1 MKTLYTAVATAE
13 GGRDGRSRSLDGN
26 LDLTMKPPKDLGGPG
41 DGTNPEEVFA
51 VGWAACFQSAMHTLA
66 KIQKK
71 EITDSSVTCE
81 VSLMYD
87 EESRSVSLAAR
98 LLASIPELPEDQA
111 RDLLHATHKVCPY
124 SKATDGNIPV
134 ELVLE

>member
-1 MKTLYTAVATAE
+1 MKSLYTAVATAE

-26 LDLTMKPPKDLGGPG
+26 LDVETKPPKELGGPG
-41 DGTNPEEVFA
+41 TGTNPEELFA
-51 VGWAACFQSAMHTLA
+51 VGWAACFQSSLHTLA

-71 EITDSSVTCE
+71 NVTDSSVTCE

-87 EESRSVSLAAR
+87 EEQRSVVLAAR
-98 LLASIPELPEDQA
+98 LLASIPELPEDEA
-111 RDLLHATHKVCPY
+111 RELLHATHKVCPY
-124 SKATDGNIPV
+124 SKATAGNIEV